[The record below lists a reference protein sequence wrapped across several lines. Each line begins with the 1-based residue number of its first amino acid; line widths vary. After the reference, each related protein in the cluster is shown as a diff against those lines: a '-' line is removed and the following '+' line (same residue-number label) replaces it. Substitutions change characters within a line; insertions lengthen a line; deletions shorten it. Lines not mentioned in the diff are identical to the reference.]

1 PLRLGVSVMS
11 AITPRDKSAPWASF
25 QGKSMRVAFAQAGWR
40 ALVFMVLGIGVLAAL
55 AMGVAV
61 GAIPIPVTLSA
72 RILLNATGL
81 FHFHQ
86 TWPDAYNIILI
97 QLRLP
102 QVVGAGLVGAALAV
116 AGALLQGLLRNPLAD
131 PAILGTSSGAALGAS
146 LSFLFSAAYFTTYL
160 GFSLLAVA
168 AFIGAVISVSLVYG
182 LATRHGRTP
191 VASLLLAGV
200 TVSAVFS
207 ALQTLIITLTDH
219 DGTRLRVL
227 YLWISGGIAVASPQQ
242 LAIVALLLALGLA
255 IGWLLAPRLDALAT
269 GEEMA
274 SFLGIRVEITKL
286 AIVLT
291 ASALVA
297 AAVTISGLVGFVGL
311 VVPHVM
317 RLLLGPKN
325 RWLLPASTLGGAIFV
340 MLADMLARSI
350 LAPSIVPLGVVTA
363 LVGGP
368 FFLWLLRQ
376 SGGRYQW

>member
-1 PLRLGVSVMS
+1 MRLG
-11 AITPRDKSAPWASF
+11 
-25 QGKSMRVAFAQAGWR
+25 FARAGWL
-40 ALVFMVLGIGVLAAL
+40 ALVFIALGISVFVAL

-72 RILLNATGL
+72 RILLNATGF

-86 TWPDAYNIILI
+86 TWPDAYNAILI

-102 QVVGAGLVGAALAV
+102 QVIGAGLVGAALAV

-168 AFIGAVISVSLVYG
+168 AFIGAVASVLLVYG

-191 VASLLLAGV
+191 IASLLLAGV

-227 YLWISGGIAVASPQQ
+227 YLWISGGIAVASPRQ
-242 LAIVALLLALGLA
+242 LTIVALVLALGVGV
-255 IGWLLAPRLDALAT
+255 GWLLAPRVDALAT

-368 FFLWLLRQ
+368 FFLWLLRR